1 MNPIARLMRPRSVA
15 VIGASAD
22 PSKLTARPVNYLR
35 QHGFG
40 GVIYPVNPRADSI
53 SGLPCYP
60 DIASLPE
67 APDAAIVLL
76 EPGGAEGAVRDLA
89 ARGTAAAIVLAGGY
103 AEAGEAGIRRQRD
116 LVEAAGSMRLLG
128 PNTIGLVNL
137 TDRITLSASGALAV
151 GELPAGRVSIVSQS
165 GGVLGALL
173 SRAADRGIGLARLVS
188 TGNEADIDS
197 TDLIEHLIDDE
208 ATRVIALYIEGVR
221 RPEAFRAAAARAA
234 QAGKPVVAF
243 KVGRSESGAR
253 SACSHTG
260 ALAGVDRV
268 YDAFFRQCGVIRAES
283 FADLLDI
290 PAALV
295 GGRRAAGRRVAILT
309 SSGGPGALVADSLGA
324 AGFDLAEPDPATSA
338 RLAALRG
345 EEPAEM
351 RNPVD
356 LTLAGLR
363 PDLFRG
369 AMDALLESPAYDSL
383 VVVVG
388 STALARPGLVA
399 DAVLERHARST
410 RPLICYV
417 SPHAPAVTRLLN
429 GLEIPAFAAP
439 ESCASILAALQPRPA
454 PATPAAPR
462 AASPNLLIA
471 SMQAGRL
478 NEAQSKV
485 LFEAFG
491 IPVTR
496 EAVAPD
502 PAGTLHAADGL
513 GGRVVLK
520 ALSREIPHKSDVGG
534 VRVGLAPEELPAAA
548 SAMLDSLARTG
559 APPPEGFLVQEM
571 VRGGIEMILGFHRD
585 PQLGPVFLLGMGGV
599 TAELIQDTVLR
610 LPPLTRSDAEG
621 MIAELRTA
629 ALLSGYR
636 GVPPSDRSALVEAI
650 LAFTAMAEAA
660 GARLIEA
667 EINPLVVLPAG
678 QGLRALDGLVVLGD
692 HGDADRVALGGAA
705 ISGGFG

>member
-1 MNPIARLMRPRSVA
+1 MNAIDRLLRPRSVA

-22 PSKLTARPVNYLR
+22 PGKLTARPVSYLLR
-35 QHGFG
+35 HGYG
-40 GVIYPVNPRADSI
+40 GAIYPVNPRGGEI
-53 SGLPCYP
+53 SGLRCHP

-76 EPGGAEGAVRDLA
+76 DPDRAESAVRELA

-103 AEAGEAGIRRQRD
+103 AEAGEAGIRRQRA
-116 LVEAAGSMRLLG
+116 LVEAAGAMRLLG

-137 TDRITLSASGALAV
+137 TDRITLSASGALAMP
-151 GELPAGRVSIVSQS
+151 ELPAGAVSIVSQS
-165 GGVLGALL
+165 GGVLGSLL

-197 TDLIEHLIDDE
+197 TELVEHLIDDE
-208 ATRVIALYIEGVR
+208 ATRVIALYMEGLR
-221 RPEAFRAAAARAA
+221 RPEAFRAAALRAA
-234 QAGKPVVAF
+234 AAGKPVVVF
-243 KVGRSESGAR
+243 KIGRSESGAR
-253 SACSHTG
+253 SASSHTG

-268 YDAFFRQCGVIRAES
+268 YDAFFRQCGIIRAET

-295 GGRRAAGRRVAILT
+295 PGRRARGRRVAILT
-309 SSGGPGALVADSLGA
+309 SSGGAGALVADSLGL
-324 AGFDLAEPDPATSA
+324 AGFDLVPPDPATAA

-345 EEPAEM
+345 EDPAEM

-356 LTLAGLR
+356 VTLAGLR
-363 PDLFRG
+363 PDLLRG
-369 AMDALLESPAYDSL
+369 ALDALLDSPSYDAT

-388 STALARPGLVA
+388 SSAVAQPGLVA
-399 DAVLERHARST
+399 DAVLERGARGT

-417 SPHAPAVTRLLN
+417 SPHAPEVTRRLN
-429 GLEIPAFAAP
+429 GQGIPAFTAP
-439 ESCASILAALQPRPA
+439 ESCAAVLAALQPA
-454 PATPAAPR
+454 PVPAAPPP
-462 AASPNLLIA
+462 APGTPSPLLA
-471 SMQAGRL
+471 SMGAGRL

-502 PAGTLHAADGL
+502 PAGTLDAAEGL
-513 GGRVVLK
+513 GARVVLK
-520 ALSREIPHKSDVGG
+520 ALSRDIPHKSDVGG
-534 VRVGLAPEELPAAA
+534 VRVGLLPEELPAAA
-548 SAMLDSLARTG
+548 AAMIEDLARAG

-610 LPPLTRSDAEG
+610 LPPLAREDAEG
-621 MIAELRTA
+621 MIAGLRTA

-636 GVPPSDRSALVEAI
+636 GVPPSDRGALVEAI
-650 LAFTAMAEAA
+650 LAFAALAAAA
-660 GARLIEA
+660 GDRLLEA
-667 EINPLVVLPAG
+667 EINPLVVLPEG
-678 QGLRALDGLVVLGD
+678 RGVRALDGLVVLGEP
-692 HGDADRVALGGAA
+692 G
-705 ISGGFG
+705 